1 MYAVERHEWLIERA
15 RAAGRLEVGAT
26 CEELDVAPET
36 VRRDLNELE
45 RQGLLRRV
53 HGGAVPIERLGFEG
67 QLRRRVETNH
77 HEKARIATAACGLLH
92 NAESV
97 YLDEGSTVQL
107 LAECLAPAR
116 PLTVVTNA
124 LPVATLLADRAN
136 VTVLLLGGRVRGR
149 TLGTLEHWATRML
162 SDLVVDLAFLGANGV
177 SVARGLTC
185 PDPAVAA
192 VKAAACAAARRRV
205 LLCDHTKL
213 GVDSFCRFAEVSDLE
228 ALICDRGARAEHVRE
243 LHQAGVGVM
252 LA

>member
-1 MYAVERHEWLIERA
+1 MTASVRAIGGRGARVDSMYAVERREWLIERA

-45 RQGLLRRV
+45 RQGLVRRV

-77 HEKARIATAACGLLH
+77 DEKARIATAARGLLH

-107 LAECLAPAR
+107 LADSLAPTR

-124 LPVATLLADRAN
+124 LPVATLLADRPN
-136 VTVLLLGGRVRGR
+136 LTVLLLGGRVRGR
-149 TLGTLEHWATRML
+149 TLATLEHGR
-162 SDLVVDLAFLGANGV
+162 
-177 SVARGLTC
+177 RGCWPTWWSTS
-185 PDPAVAA
+185 
-192 VKAAACAAARRRV
+192 R
-205 LLCDHTKL
+205 
-213 GVDSFCRFAEVSDLE
+213 S
-228 ALICDRGARAEHVRE
+228 
-243 LHQAGVGVM
+243 
-252 LA
+252 